1 MRLPDPDTLHYS
13 LSLPSLAQL
22 SLCRLA
28 WVAGAIAVSAFHRR
42 VVVLQRNCHLDC
54 CRLTIFW
61 LRGGYDGVW
70 ESNSVEPEDVVHYHL
85 LHADDRVSCE
95 HRLNDSNE
103 TVQIIVALDGGPGSV
118 NARWPGCF

>member
-22 SLCRLA
+22 FLCRLA
-28 WVAGAIAVSAFHRR
+28 WVVGAIAVSAFHRR
-42 VVVLQRNCHLDC
+42 VVLQRNCHLDC

-85 LHADDRVSCE
+85 LHVDDRESCE
-95 HRLNDSNE
+95 HRLSDSNE